1 MKTMIRNVS
10 QGTITLPPPYIGIL
24 PAGVAVVVDDPPA
37 MVIAALYIVPETE
50 SLLTV
55 TEVSDANPTTLRV
68 TRETAASTIA
78 TATFSA
84 LTTPL
89 DLNGQRAVNAAD
101 PVDAQDLITLSYY
114 NSHVPGGGVTEAE
127 LGEVAVLG
135 GPYPAIPSNTPVAM
149 VNGALVVA
157 DAADPVRNA
166 CVGVYT
172 GSTTNRLRTSGPM
185 AIGLGLPVDAPVYL
199 APGGGFTGI
208 VPSGAGQSIQRLG
221 YSRGT
226 SLQVDLGESIQ
237 LS

>member
-55 TEVSDANPTTLRV
+55 TEVADANPTTLRV

-78 TATFSA
+78 TATFGA

-89 DLNGQRAVNAAD
+89 DLNGQRAVNVAD
-101 PVDAQDLITLSYY
+101 PVAAQDVVTLAYY
-114 NSHVPGGGVTEAE
+114 NSHVPGGGVTDAE
-127 LGEVAVLG
+127 LGEVEVLG

-149 VNGALVVA
+149 VNGALVIA
-157 DAADPVRNA
+157 DAADPA
-166 CVGVYT
+166 KAECVGVYT
-172 GSTTNRLRTSGPM
+172 GSATNRLRTSGPM
-185 AIGLGLPVDAPVYL
+185 AIGLGLPADVPVYL
-199 APGGGFTGI
+199 APGGGFTGT
-208 VPSGAGQSIQRLG
+208 VPATPGQTIQRLG

-226 SLQVDLGESIQ
+226 SLHVDLGESIA